1 MNTKRIGT
9 VMIFFACI
17 LGMVVLTLFF
27 SESEKEKSNPNRNPQ
42 SLVFPNSIEV
52 RLERNYLGHYL
63 ANGTINQYPVAFLL
77 DTGATDVVIPATI
90 AEKLNLKR
98 GRAGRAMTANGAIT
112 IFETNID
119 HLSLGE
125 INLYNVRAS
134 INPSMSSTKV
144 LLGMSAL
151 GRIEFAQDGSSLT
164 LIQKGI

>member
-1 MNTKRIGT
+1 
-9 VMIFFACI
+9 
-17 LGMVVLTLFF
+17 MVVLTLFF
-27 SESEKEKSNPNRNPQ
+27 SESEKEKSNPNRSPQ
-42 SLVFPNSIEV
+42 SLVFPDSIEV